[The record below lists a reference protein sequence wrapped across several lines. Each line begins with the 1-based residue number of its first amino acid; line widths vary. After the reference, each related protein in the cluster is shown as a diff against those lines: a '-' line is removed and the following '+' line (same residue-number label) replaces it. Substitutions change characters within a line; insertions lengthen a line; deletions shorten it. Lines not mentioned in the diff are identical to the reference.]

1 MPRPEGLT
9 KVQRIDDLMNIM
21 NAVALKLGTPAPKIS
36 RGMWYN
42 IDRSGIEDLIAFL
55 LPVIVEEEPDALDPT

>member
-1 MPRPEGLT
+1 MSRPEGPT
-9 KVQRIDDLMNIM
+9 KTQRIDDLMNVM
-21 NAVALKLGTPAPKIS
+21 NAVALKLGTPVPKIH

-55 LPVIVEEEPDALDPT
+55 LPIIVEEKPDALDKP